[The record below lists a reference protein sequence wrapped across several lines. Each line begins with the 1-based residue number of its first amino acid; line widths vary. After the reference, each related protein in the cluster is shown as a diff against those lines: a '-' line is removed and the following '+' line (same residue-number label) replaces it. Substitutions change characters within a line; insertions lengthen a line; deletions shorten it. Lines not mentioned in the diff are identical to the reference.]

1 MSQQRDQRRKCL
13 KQYVIFRIKLI
24 EFIHLLT
31 VTTDIMAR
39 RQVPENILDHTW
51 KHFSE
56 TTLNALMNQFVTFTD
71 PHKDGLDILR
81 VWCVLF
87 PKHERAIKR
96 CWDRH
101 IEPGWRIILK
111 YRDNAGAHSGNLER
125 YLDARGTLAE
135 NRKVAIRA
143 FKAFLSL
150 ATHLMHREEKELPG
164 FPNFIES
171 ALLDIELKTGR
182 SFKRRWLR
190 EWKLLEGGSFSK
202 RFS

>member
-31 VTTDIMAR
+31 ITTDILAR
-39 RQVPENILDHTW
+39 GQVPENIIDHTW

-71 PHKDGLDILR
+71 PHKGGLDIRR
-81 VWCVLF
+81 VWGVLF
-87 PKHERAIKR
+87 PKHQRAIDR

-101 IEPGWRIILK
+101 IQPGWMIIVK
-111 YRDNAGAHSGNLER
+111 YRDNAGAHSGHLEK
-125 YLDARGTLAE
+125 YLDARGTLAG
-135 NRKVAIRA
+135 NRKIAIETL
-143 FKAFLSL
+143 KAFLSL
-150 ATHLMHREEKELPG
+150 ATSLMHREQRELLD
-164 FPNFIES
+164 FPDFIES
-171 ALLDIELKTGR
+171 ALLDIEIKTGR

-190 EWKLLEGGSFSK
+190 EWKLIESGPFSK
-202 RFS
+202 RF